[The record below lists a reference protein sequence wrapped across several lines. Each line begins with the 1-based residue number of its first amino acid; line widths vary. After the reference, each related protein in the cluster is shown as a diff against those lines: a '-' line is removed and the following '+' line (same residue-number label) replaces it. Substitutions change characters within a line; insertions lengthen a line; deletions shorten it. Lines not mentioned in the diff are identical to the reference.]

1 MKENKQYC
9 EECGAEVSDD
19 GYSIDPEKACYYCK
33 LD

>member
-1 MKENKQYC
+1 M
-9 EECGAEVSDD
+9 EEPLFCDHCGAEVSDD